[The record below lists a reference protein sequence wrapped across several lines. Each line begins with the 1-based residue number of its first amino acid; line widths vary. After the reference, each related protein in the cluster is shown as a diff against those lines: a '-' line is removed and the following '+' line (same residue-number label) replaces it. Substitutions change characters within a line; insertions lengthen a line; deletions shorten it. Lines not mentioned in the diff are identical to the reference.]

1 MVADVTVVGTGII
14 ALTAAIE
21 LADRGFGVRIV
32 GTTHSGNASSAAGG
46 MLAPS
51 IGRAPGSAQDFMV
64 ASRDRYPG
72 FVASVSERSGLRVPL
87 STDGIFEVVFSSSQA
102 EAPQR
107 SIDRPSRW
115 VTPDELSNEEPGLDS
130 SFGAVFHPLDGAVEP
145 PQLLDALSSLIASH
159 PRISTAREDC
169 CEIRTTEFECAVL
182 TNMENRFTSDY
193 IVLAAGAWTPLI
205 VGSGR
210 PAESVAPVRG
220 QMIAFEGR
228 HVRRVVCGADAYLI
242 PRNSGSSDDFGGG
255 FTVAGGTMEHVG
267 FDSGTTP
274 DGIASIRER
283 AARLCPA
290 LATAPVHLSWAGLRP
305 ITPDLLPI
313 IGADPDRPRVI
324 YACGHS
330 RNGILLA
337 PLTAEAVADIIA
349 GVVPR
354 HDMTRFR
361 PGRQ

>member
-21 LADRGFGVRIV
+21 LADRGFGVRVV
-32 GTTHSGNASSAAGG
+32 GTTHFGNASSAAGG

-72 FVASVSERSGLRVPL
+72 FVASLSERSGMRVPL
-87 STDGIFEVVFSSSQA
+87 NTEGIFEVAFSSSQA
-102 EAPQR
+102 ESLQR

-115 VTPDELSNEEPGLDS
+115 ATETELTLEEPALDAA
-130 SFGAVFHPLDGAVEP
+130 FGAVFHPLDGAVDP
-145 PQLLDALSSLIASH
+145 PLLLDALSSVVASH
-159 PRISTAREDC
+159 PRITTSREDC
-169 CEIRTTEFECAVL
+169 SEVRATESECAVL
-182 TNMENRFTSDY
+182 TSMENRFTSDY
-193 IVLAAGAWTPLI
+193 VVLAAGAWTPLI
-205 VGSGR
+205 IGAGASV
-210 PAESVAPVRG
+210 ESVSPLRG
-220 QMIAFEGR
+220 QMIAFDGM
-228 HVRRVVCGADAYLI
+228 HVRHVVCGADAYLI
-242 PRNSGSSDDFGGG
+242 PRSDG
-255 FTVAGGTMEHVG
+255 FTVAGGTMEHAG
-267 FDSGTTP
+267 FDSSTTP
-274 DGIASIRER
+274 EGIASIRDR

-290 LATAPVHLSWAGLRP
+290 LKTSPIHLSWAGLRP

-313 IGADPDRPRVI
+313 IGPDPDRSRVI

-349 GVVPR
+349 GITPR

>member
-21 LADRGFGVRIV
+21 LADRGFGVRVV

-51 IGRAPGSAQDFMV
+51 VGRAPGSAQDFMV

-87 STDGIFEVVFSSSQA
+87 NTDGIFEVAFSSSQA
-102 EAPQR
+102 QALQR
-107 SIDRPSRW
+107 SINRPSRW
-115 VTPDELSNEEPGLDS
+115 VDPAELSLEEPGLDA
-130 SFGAVFHPLDGAVEP
+130 SFGAIFHPLDGAVEP
-145 PQLLDALSSLIASH
+145 PRLLDALSSIVASH

-169 CEIRTTEFECAVL
+169 CEVRATELECTVL
-182 TNMENRFTSDY
+182 TSMENRFTSDY

-205 VGSGR
+205 IGAGG
-210 PAESVAPVRG
+210 PAESVIPVRG
-220 QMIAFEGR
+220 QMIAFEGK
-228 HVRRVVCGADAYLI
+228 HVCHVVCGADAYLV
-242 PRNSGSSDDFGGG
+242 PRSDG

-267 FDSGTTP
+267 FDLGTTP
-274 DGIASIRER
+274 EGIASIRER
-283 AARLCPA
+283 AARLCPS
-290 LATAPVHLSWAGLRP
+290 LASASIHLSWAGLRP

-313 IGADPDRPRVI
+313 IGADPNRPRVI

-337 PLTAEAVADIIA
+337 PLTAEAVADMIA
-349 GVVPR
+349 GVAPR